1 MFESFEKLV
10 KTRQSCRDFSDRQ
23 IDKATL
29 DKIMELSMLAPSAC
43 NSQPW
48 RMVCVCQD
56 QSVTA
61 VRECLQVK
69 GHNKFL
75 DGAKAY
81 IAVVNKTAT
90 LKDTI
95 QSKFDRNRFVKYDV
109 GELIAYITLTAKSL
123 GVDSCIIGWMDEEEL
138 STVLGLEQNEKCEI
152 VVALGYS
159 DIPTREKVRKDKV
172 EIIRY
177 I

>member
-1 MFESFEKLV
+1 MFDNFKNLV
-10 KTRQSCRDFSDRQ
+10 FARQSCREFSDKQ
-23 IDKATL
+23 IERDKL

-48 RMVCVCQD
+48 KMVCAVQKDSVKAVC
-56 QSVTA
+56 
-61 VRECLQVK
+61 ECLQEK

-81 IAVVNKTAT
+81 VAVINKNAT
-90 LKDTI
+90 LKDTV

-109 GELIAYITLTAKSL
+109 GELVAYITLSAKSL
-123 GVDSCIIGWMDEEEL
+123 GIDSCIIGWMNEEKL
-138 STVLGLEQNEKCEI
+138 ASVLGLEQNEKCEI

-159 DIPTREKVRKDKV
+159 DIPTREKKRKDKE
-172 EIIRY
+172 EIIKY

>member
-1 MFESFEKLV
+1 MFDNFEKLV
-10 KTRQSCRDFSDRQ
+10 KIRQSCREFL
-23 IDKATL
+23 DKEIEQVKL
-29 DKIMELSMLAPSAC
+29 DKIMETAMLAPSAC

-48 RMVCVCQD
+48 KMVCAVKKDSVKAVCN
-56 QSVTA
+56 
-61 VRECLQVK
+61 CLQEK

-75 DGAKAY
+75 SGAKAY
-81 IAVVNKTAT
+81 IAVVNKNAT

-109 GELIAYITLTAKSL
+109 GELVAYITLTAKSL
-123 GVDSCIIGWMDEEEL
+123 GIDSCIIGWMNEEKLYSVLEL
-138 STVLGLEQNEKCEI
+138 EENEKCEI

-159 DIPTREKVRKDKV
+159 DIPIREKSRKPKE
-172 EIIRY
+172 EIIKY

>member
-10 KTRQSCRDFSDRQ
+10 KERQSCRDFSDKP
-23 IDKATL
+23 IEKETL
-29 DKIMELSMLAPSAC
+29 DKIMELSMLSPSAC

-48 RMVCVCQD
+48 KMLCACQND
-56 QSVTA
+56 GVTA
-61 VRECLQVK
+61 IKECLQER

-75 DGAKAY
+75 DGAKAF

-90 LKDTI
+90 LKETI

-123 GVDSCIIGWMDEEEL
+123 GVDSCIIGWMNEEKL
-138 STVLGLEQNEKCEI
+138 ASVLGLEENEKCEL

-159 DIPTREKVRKDKV
+159 DIPTREKVRKNKED
-172 EIIRY
+172 IIKY
-177 I
+177 L